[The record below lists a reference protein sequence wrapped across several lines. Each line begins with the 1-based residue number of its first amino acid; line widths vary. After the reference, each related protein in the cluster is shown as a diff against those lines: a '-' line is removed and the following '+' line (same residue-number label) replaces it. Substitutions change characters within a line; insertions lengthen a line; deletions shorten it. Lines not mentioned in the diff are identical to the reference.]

1 MKAEEKRVL
10 NGCSATGS
18 RSTNNLVNEGR
29 LLGPIGSR
37 FLGWLGRPSFVRGIA
52 PRVGLRVTRAP
63 RFYSC
68 VCTFPPPRARLVGNA
83 FPPRAK
89 SSPLTRV
96 LFTSRHFYS
105 SLSILFFIAIS
116 FNDIIPSLSE
126 FNILLL
132 STVQATSLPFFF
144 VFNSIFH
151 HVQSILVS

>member
-1 MKAEEKRVL
+1 MEVD
-10 NGCSATGS
+10 SWD
-18 RSTNNLVNEGR
+18 
-29 LLGPIGSR
+29 
-37 FLGWLGRPSFVRGIA
+37 GWG
-52 PRVGLRVTRAP
+52 GLRSYAELRPALGCVSRAHP

-89 SSPLTRV
+89 SSPLTRL

-116 FNDIIPSLSE
+116 FDDIIPSLSE

-132 STVQATSLPFFF
+132 STVQATSLPLFF